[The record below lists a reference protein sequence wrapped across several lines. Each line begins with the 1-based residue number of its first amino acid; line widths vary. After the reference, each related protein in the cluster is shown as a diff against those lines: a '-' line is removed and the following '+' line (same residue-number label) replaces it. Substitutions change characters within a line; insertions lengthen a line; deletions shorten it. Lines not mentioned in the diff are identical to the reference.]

1 MKAITSNHSCWPLF
15 GDDLAMARVW
25 VKLRLNSFPIDVRI
39 GHQALSLG
47 LIEEVIMLLGE
58 TNRFTELAA
67 AQLNF
72 RIARLNNEPNPYD
85 KLLTKRIKNQ
95 VTKIINKAL
104 VLSQPINVAING
116 GIGDHLEAL
125 SLIVPWAESNHIKV
139 NIHIDQQRQAQLSA
153 ILSEFSW
160 INIEASDGIPIL
172 ALRGWIK
179 DNSDATYGSWIKSN
193 SKSIESNKLVCCWK
207 AEGSGDKFSA
217 HCRSIPFKLVYKFYE
232 FILSKRDYTIQ
243 DISNWN
249 QWERAKLMYLGID
262 LLNPNTGNLL
272 DLAKVVE
279 NAEVITIDTAL
290 AHLCAAMGHRAI
302 VLLPKFADERWI
314 ELNNKGS
321 SYATHL
327 TLLRNQVFGNWE
339 PCIGT
344 LIQILLGKC

>member
-1 MKAITSNHSCWPLF
+1 MTINHSCWPLF
-15 GDDLAMARVW
+15 GDDLEMARDW
-25 VKLRLNSFPIDVRI
+25 IKLRLNSTPIDVRI

-47 LIEEVIMLLGE
+47 LIEEVIELLGE

-67 AQLNF
+67 AQINF
-72 RIARLNNEPNPYD
+72 RIARLNNEHNPYD
-85 KLLTKRIKNQ
+85 KLLTKIIKEQ
-95 VTKIINKAL
+95 VSKIINEAL
-104 VLSQPINVAING
+104 VLSKPINVAING

-125 SLIVPWAESNHIKV
+125 SLIIPWAESNQVTV
-139 NIHIDQQRQAQLSA
+139 NIHINQQRNSQLSA
-153 ILSEFSW
+153 ILRNYSC
-160 INIEASDGIPIL
+160 INIEGTNGIPIL

-179 DNSDATYGSWIKSN
+179 ANADNTYESWIKLN
-193 SKSIESNKLVCCWK
+193 SKSMASNKLVCCWK

-217 HCRSIPFKLVYKFYE
+217 YCRSVPFKLVYKFYE

-249 QWERAKLMYLGID
+249 QWERTKLMHLGIN
-262 LLNPNTGNLL
+262 LLNPNAGNLL
-272 DLAKVVE
+272 DLAQVVE
-279 NAEVITIDTAL
+279 NAEVVTIDTAL

-321 SYATHL
+321 SYSTHL
-327 TLLRNQVFGNWE
+327 TLLRNQVFGNWK

>member
-1 MKAITSNHSCWPLF
+1 MTINHSCWPLF
-15 GDDLAMARVW
+15 GDDLTMARDW
-25 VKLRLNSFPIDVRI
+25 IKLRLNSAPIDVRI

-47 LIEEVIMLLGE
+47 LIEEVIEILGE
-58 TNRFTELAA
+58 TERFTEQAA

-85 KLLTKRIKNQ
+85 KLLTKTVKTQ
-95 VTKIINKAL
+95 VSKIINNEL
-104 VLSQPINVAING
+104 TQSNTINVAING

-125 SLIVPWAESNHIKV
+125 SLVIPWAENKGIKV
-139 NIHIDQQRQAQLSA
+139 NMHIDQKRKTQLSA
-153 ILSEFSW
+153 ILSKFSR
-160 INIEASDGIPIL
+160 INIEANGGIPIL

-179 DNSDATYGSWIKSN
+179 GNSDNTYGSWIKLN
-193 SKSIESNKLVCCWK
+193 NKSIASNKLVCCWK

-217 HCRSIPFKLVYKFYE
+217 YCRSIPFILVYEFYE
-232 FILSKRDYTIQ
+232 FILSKRNYTIQ

-249 QWERAKLMYLGID
+249 RWERAKLMHLGIN

-302 VLLPKFADERWI
+302 VLLPKFADESWI
-314 ELNNKGS
+314 ELNNEGS

-327 TLLRNQVFGNWE
+327 TLLRNQVFGNWK